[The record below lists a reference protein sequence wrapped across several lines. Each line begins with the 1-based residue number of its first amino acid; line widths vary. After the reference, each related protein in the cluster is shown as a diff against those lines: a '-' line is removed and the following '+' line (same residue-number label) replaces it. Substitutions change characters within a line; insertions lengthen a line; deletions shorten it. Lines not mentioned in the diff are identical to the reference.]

1 MAISKR
7 VPPGCLGSDLWRR
20 CLQGDCPHRADVH
33 AGLAVPAGAFDLL
46 TDSVEADHRLKA
58 SLGEI
63 HFRSTLFCP
72 ANPNAPSAQNAP
84 VGIVVHDRMVFH
96 DSRFLEVLFQAFW
109 FQTHAKESG
118 YILKGTFLVCGT
130 VSAIHIMHGEEKAKG
145 APLQVSYG
153 RGVGFDN
160 QWRGNPNRAGRN
172 RFSVDF
178 HETESARGI
187 RLFPALKET
196 EVGNIDAVAE
206 AGLKEDCAFFNLQ
219 LLIVNRQFDHSLQS
233 GPSKYNLCGLL

>member
-1 MAISKR
+1 MSKR
-7 VPPGCLGSDLWRR
+7 GPTAGPGSDLWRW
-20 CLQGDCPHRADVH
+20 CLQGNRPHRADVH
-33 AGLAVPAGAFDLL
+33 AGLTVLAGAFDLL

-72 ANPNAPSAQNAP
+72 ANPNAPSAQHAP
-84 VGIVVHDRMVFH
+84 VWVITNEGMIFHNGGVFEI
-96 DSRFLEVLFQAFW
+96 LLKALW

-118 YILKGTFLVCGT
+118 YVLKGAFLVSVT

-178 HETESARGI
+178 HETESAGGI
-187 RLFPALKET
+187 RMIHALEET
-196 EVGNIDAVAE
+196 EVGNINAVAE
-206 AGLKEDCAFFNLQ
+206 AGLKEDCAFFSLQ
-219 LLIVNRQFDHSLQS
+219 LFVVNHQFDHSLQS
-233 GPSKYNLCGLL
+233 GPSKYNLWAPL